1 MLGNITEFF
10 VVSRANT
17 HHNVTAF
24 EVDENGFNNKLNMS
38 RTDHNFS
45 IISKKLLKELR
56 NDNRKLILRPPQK

>member
-10 VVSRANT
+10 VASRANT
-17 HHNVTAF
+17 LHNVTAF

-56 NDNRKLILRPPQK
+56 NDNRKLILCPPQK